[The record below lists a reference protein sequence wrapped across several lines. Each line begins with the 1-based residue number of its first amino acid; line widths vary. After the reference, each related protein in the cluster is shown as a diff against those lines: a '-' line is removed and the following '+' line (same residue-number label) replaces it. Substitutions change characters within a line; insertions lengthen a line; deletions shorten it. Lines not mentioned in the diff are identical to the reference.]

1 MTSIRKP
8 FDNRSSQTVSFSSFI
23 LVQSLMVDVLD
34 KVPGS
39 GESFTDYNSGT
50 LNYYMPTD
58 NMFSTSRDEDKK
70 FEVFPEAGINS
81 CFF

>member
-1 MTSIRKP
+1 MA
-8 FDNRSSQTVSFSSFI
+8 
-23 LVQSLMVDVLD
+23 DVLD